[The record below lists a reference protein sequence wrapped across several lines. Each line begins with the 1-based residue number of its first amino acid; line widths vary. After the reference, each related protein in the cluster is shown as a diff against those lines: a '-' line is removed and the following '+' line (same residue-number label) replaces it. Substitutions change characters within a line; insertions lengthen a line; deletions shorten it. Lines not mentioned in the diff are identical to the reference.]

1 MEKNLKHIA
10 LITGIVLLVAS
21 MIFSFQGF
29 NFNFTGTNDFWTV
42 VFWIIGTGLTASVS
56 VMEMIFNTDYSNLN
70 KTLKLF
76 GILSY
81 VYSIYTNHAG
91 LKPFV
96 NIEGSDFTTWVIAV
110 ALDILPEPMIAWSL
124 GESLKGDFVGNFLKW
139 LMPGSQS
146 ARNEQRQGQKQHKH
160 IPNPAPRVFNKDMF
174 DHLPKTPKDHESV

>member
-160 IPNPAPRVFNKDMF
+160 IPNSAPRVFNKDMF